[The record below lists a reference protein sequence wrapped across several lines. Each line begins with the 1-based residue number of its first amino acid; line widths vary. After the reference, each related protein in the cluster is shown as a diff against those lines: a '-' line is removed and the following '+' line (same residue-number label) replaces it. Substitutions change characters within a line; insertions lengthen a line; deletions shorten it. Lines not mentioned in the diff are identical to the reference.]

1 MRTSVV
7 PREAADSLE
16 ELFRELYRP
25 LLGFFA
31 RRGCSGEEC
40 QDLTQETFLR
50 AFRSFHGFRSEAK
63 TSTWVF
69 TIAVNVWRNRHRQ
82 AAAAKRAG
90 EKVPLS
96 EVSPES
102 EDRPPDQVLDDD
114 QRRLLL
120 EEAVTELPPR
130 MRRCVRHRVYQEWS
144 YDAIAQL
151 LGITAATAKSQ
162 VSLARSRLRSSL
174 AEHYP
179 ELDAADPDDRK
190 G

>member
-1 MRTSVV
+1 M
-7 PREAADSLE
+7 PREATDASYE
-16 ELFRELYRP
+16 ELYRELYGP

-31 RRGCSGEEC
+31 RRGCSREEC

-69 TIAVNVWRNRHRQ
+69 TIAVNVWRNRQRA

-90 EKVPLS
+90 EEVPLS
-96 EVSPES
+96 EVSPVS
-102 EDRPPDQVLDDD
+102 EDRPQDRTLANE
-114 QRRLLL
+114 RRLLL
-120 EEAVTELPPR
+120 EEAVAELPPR